1 VQGDEMQSYAPTV
14 FIVDDDETI
23 RDYLGVL
30 MCSASFEYEAY
41 QNAQSFLDNYDAER
55 TGCLLLDIR
64 MPGISGLELQAQ
76 MKEMGLGLPVMFIT
90 GYGDVAMAVE
100 AMKKGAVDFIQ
111 KPFHDQE
118 LLNRISQIIDQTQ
131 DKQQEQVE
139 RQRALTR
146 FETLTAREREIMAQV
161 VEGDGNKVI
170 AAELGISRRT
180 VELHRANTMQ
190 KMKAHSLAQLVK
202 MGLLLQ

>member
-1 VQGDEMQSYAPTV
+1 MQSYAPTV

-161 VEGDGNKVI
+161 VEGVGNKVI